1 MSRNRDE
8 RLGATGEAS
17 FFSLLRNTFPQA
29 KKQLDQYHRFDFFD
43 PVTSTDFE
51 LKTRRCS
58 VTAYPDLFISASKVR
73 KGRERRST
81 GISART
87 IYVWSFEMTGWAGRE
102 YWAWLDDGRPLETT
116 RNGNRSRG
124 DYDKE
129 LMLVPRSLLLPWPM
143 FAAAHAPT
151 SLPSLETITET
162 LAEDSAEGLES
173 PRTESYCPSHSGLP
187 SAPTGS
193 AA

>member
-8 RLGATGEAS
+8 RLGATGEAD
-17 FFSLLRNTFPQA
+17 FFSLLRNTFPRAQ
-29 KKQLDQYHRFDFFD
+29 KQPEYHRFDFFD
-43 PVTSTDFE
+43 AATRSDVE

-73 KGRERRST
+73 NGRERRSK
-81 GISART
+81 GISNRT

-116 RNGNRSRG
+116 QNGNRSRG

-143 FAAAHAPT
+143 FLDSCETAN
-151 SLPSLETITET
+151 PSLSSLKTIREERE
-162 LAEDSAEGLES
+162 LARKVA
-173 PRTESYCPSHSGLP
+173 
-187 SAPTGS
+187 
-193 AA
+193 